1 MKMLHHPKALGKHF
15 SHFSAVIMVSGNAMA
30 HLYIKNVHGWG
41 KRTPYQELR
50 QCNCDLIY
58 ELIQE
63 DAIYFVASKDDD
75 DQIHVTHKNGEA
87 IIKEEDSV
95 IYYTHSGEDPFGY
108 NKIPN
113 VLTNK
118 TSLEMS
124 FDSEF
129 PDALVQLI
137 QIFNSKRSGDII
149 LNLKKGFDLR
159 VKFDVLVHHSSHGS
173 LHRQHMQVPLLI
185 NHEIKRKYVRTVD
198 IFPSILELT
207 SKKHEGKIDG
217 KSFV

>member
-1 MKMLHHPKALGKHF
+1 
-15 SHFSAVIMVSGNAMA
+15 MVSGNAMA
-30 HLYIKNVHGWG
+30 HLYVKNVHGWG
-41 KRTPYQELR
+41 KRTPHQELR
-50 QCNCDLIY
+50 QGNCDLIY

-63 DAIYFVASKDDD
+63 DAIDFVASKDDD

-87 IIKEEDSV
+87 IIKEEDGV

-113 VLTNK
+113 MLTNE

-149 LNLKKGFDLR
+149 LNMKNGFDLR
-159 VKFDVLVHHSSHGS
+159 IKFDVLVHHSSHGS
-173 LHRQHMQVPLLI
+173 LHREHMKVPLLI
-185 NHEIKRKYVRTVD
+185 NHEIKRKYIRTVD

-207 SKKHEGKIDG
+207 GKKHEGKING